1 MKTQTAKGGQ
11 NDKKLIIL
19 GFVSIA
25 ILFLIYSR
33 FESQDITPD
42 AVQSIER
49 LGMGFYV
56 LFTISIGM
64 IGIGLRKFQK
74 RIAATGNT
82 TVLSMICSNTLD
94 SRAKKTFVVTFIV
107 YGIFFSM
114 TSGILVYQ
122 PEVVF
127 SYHYGADV
135 PSAHITPCCGV
146 HCMSHVCGLIFVI
159 VHRSNKC
166 SCVYNC
172 NNRITNAVHCYFNTD
187 FDLDTISHIK
197 KNNKISE

>member
-1 MKTQTAKGGQ
+1 MKIQTAKCGQ

-74 RIAATGNT
+74 RVAATGNT
-82 TVLSMICSNTLD
+82 TVLSMICSSTLGG
-94 SRAKKTFVVTFIV
+94 RAKKH
-107 YGIFFSM
+107 
-114 TSGILVYQ
+114 L
-122 PEVVF
+122 
-127 SYHYGADV
+127 
-135 PSAHITPCCGV
+135 
-146 HCMSHVCGLIFVI
+146 L
-159 VHRSNKC
+159 
-166 SCVYNC
+166 
-172 NNRITNAVHCYFNTD
+172 
-187 FDLDTISHIK
+187 
-197 KNNKISE
+197 

>member
-64 IGIGLRKFQK
+64 IGVGLRKFQK

-135 PSAHITPCCGV
+135 PSAHITPCCGAPGYMPKFV
-146 HCMSHVCGLIFVI
+146 AYLTEHVGLNVI
-159 VHRSNKC
+159 PINLLLQMVMMK
-166 SCVYNC
+166 
-172 NNRITNAVHCYFNTD
+172 
-187 FDLDTISHIK
+187 L
-197 KNNKISE
+197 